1 MDAAVQWS
9 ADCLVG
15 GAVLLGVAIVVIA
28 RRPVFNRPIAVN
40 RDGRGA
46 GRPA

>member
-9 ADCLVG
+9 ADCLAE

-28 RRPVFNRPIAVN
+28 RRPVFNRPIAPSIAMAVA
-40 RDGRGA
+40 RDL
-46 GRPA
+46 